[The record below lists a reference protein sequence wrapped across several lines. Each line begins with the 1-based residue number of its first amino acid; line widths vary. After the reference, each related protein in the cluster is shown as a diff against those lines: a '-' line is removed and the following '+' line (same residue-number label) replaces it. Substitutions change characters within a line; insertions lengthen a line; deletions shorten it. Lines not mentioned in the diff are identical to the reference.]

1 MSTFALLFDVITA
14 PINMAF
20 LLVMLGLFII
30 GWVAVGRDDGHKPRH
45 FIDSIPTL
53 LTSIGILGTFFGI
66 VLALLAF
73 DDSDIKSHINDIIS
87 GMKTA
92 FITSV
97 TGLLLSIILK
107 IWASIHQDKSE
118 NLDLD
123 QVDASNILKFI
134 EHHLTEQTNTQKK
147 TAVIHEELLQA
158 LTTHHEYVKQN
169 NQQFAANLWDELEK
183 TAQILTKSATEEV
196 ILALNQLIKDFNHQL
211 TEQFG
216 ENFKQ
221 LNHTVFGLIKWQENY
236 KQQLE
241 QMQVQ
246 YQNHTNAVAATQQA
260 IDNIH
265 DNLSHIAHHAQ
276 SIPDSMERLAVA
288 IELSHTQIDT
298 LYDHLAAFADM
309 KDKAVAALPS
319 LSEQIDVM
327 LQGMDDASQKLTEQF
342 HQIHQSIKAQ
352 PSIMQSTTQEL
363 KNTLE
368 RLVGQ
373 LEIDIKNITEKHAGS
388 IKEQMNQLSNIA
400 AQTLEDISDS
410 IEGQINNFN
419 TAEAKKIE
427 SDLQQMGSALISMTS
442 QFTKD
447 YKELVNHMN
456 NIIRHRRPMR

>member
-1 MSTFALLFDVITA
+1 MSTFALLFDAITA

-169 NQQFAANLWDELEK
+169 NQQFAANLWDKLEK

-319 LSEQIDVM
+319 LSEQIDTM

-456 NIIRHRRPMR
+456 NIIRHGRPMR

>member
-1 MSTFALLFDVITA
+1 
-14 PINMAF
+14 
-20 LLVMLGLFII
+20 
-30 GWVAVGRDDGHKPRH
+30 
-45 FIDSIPTL
+45 
-53 LTSIGILGTFFGI
+53 
-66 VLALLAF
+66 
-73 DDSDIKSHINDIIS
+73 
-87 GMKTA
+87 MKTA

-169 NQQFAANLWDELEK
+169 NQQFASTLWDELEK

-221 LNHTVFGLIKWQENY
+221 LNHAVFELIQWQENY

-260 IDNIH
+260 IENIH
-265 DNLSHIAHHAQ
+265 DNLSHIAHHTQ
-276 SIPDSMERLAVA
+276 SIPDAMERLTNA

-298 LYDHLAAFADM
+298 LQHHLAAFADM
-309 KDKAVAALPS
+309 KDKAVAALPT
-319 LSEQIDVM
+319 LSEQIDAM
-327 LQGMDDASQKLTEQF
+327 LQGMDDASQQLTEQF

-456 NIIRHRRPMR
+456 NIIRHGRPMR

>member
-1 MSTFALLFDVITA
+1 MSTFALLFDAITA

-92 FITSV
+92 FVTSV

-169 NQQFAANLWDELEK
+169 NQQFAANLWDKLEK
-183 TAQILTKSATEEV
+183 TAQILTKSAIEEV

-221 LNHTVFGLIKWQENY
+221 LNHAVFELIQWQENY

-319 LSEQIDVM
+319 LSEQIDTM

-419 TAEAKKIE
+419 TAEAKK
-427 SDLQQMGSALISMTS
+427 LS
-442 QFTKD
+442 QICSKW
-447 YKELVNHMN
+447 VA
-456 NIIRHRRPMR
+456 P

>member
-1 MSTFALLFDVITA
+1 
-14 PINMAF
+14 
-20 LLVMLGLFII
+20 
-30 GWVAVGRDDGHKPRH
+30 
-45 FIDSIPTL
+45 
-53 LTSIGILGTFFGI
+53 
-66 VLALLAF
+66 
-73 DDSDIKSHINDIIS
+73 
-87 GMKTA
+87 MKTA

-107 IWASIHQDKSE
+107 IWSSIHQDKSE

-169 NQQFAANLWDELEK
+169 NQQFASTLWDELEK

-196 ILALNQLIKDFNHQL
+196 ILALNQLIKDFNYQL

-221 LNHTVFGLIKWQENY
+221 LNHTVFGLIQWQENY

-319 LSEQIDVM
+319 LSEQIDTM

-456 NIIRHRRPMR
+456 NIIRHGRPMR

>member
-1 MSTFALLFDVITA
+1 MSTFALLFDAITA

-169 NQQFAANLWDELEK
+169 NQQFAANLWDKLEK

-221 LNHTVFGLIKWQENY
+221 LNHAVFGLIKWQENY

-246 YQNHTNAVAATQQA
+246 YQNHANAVVATQQA
-260 IDNIH
+260 IENIH

-319 LSEQIDVM
+319 LSEQIDTM

-352 PSIMQSTTQEL
+352 PSIIQSTTQEL

-456 NIIRHRRPMR
+456 NIIRHGRPMR

>member
-169 NQQFAANLWDELEK
+169 NQQFAANLWDKLEK

-221 LNHTVFGLIKWQENY
+221 LNHAVFELIQWQENY

-319 LSEQIDVM
+319 LSEQIDTM

-342 HQIHQSIKAQ
+342 HQIHQSIKVQ

>member
-1 MSTFALLFDVITA
+1 
-14 PINMAF
+14 
-20 LLVMLGLFII
+20 
-30 GWVAVGRDDGHKPRH
+30 
-45 FIDSIPTL
+45 
-53 LTSIGILGTFFGI
+53 
-66 VLALLAF
+66 
-73 DDSDIKSHINDIIS
+73 
-87 GMKTA
+87 MKTA

-169 NQQFAANLWDELEK
+169 NQQFAANLWDKLEK

-221 LNHTVFGLIKWQENY
+221 LNQAVFGLIQWQENY

-241 QMQVQ
+241 QMQIQ
-246 YQNHTNAVAATQQA
+246 YQNHANAVAATQQA
-260 IDNIH
+260 IENIH

-319 LSEQIDVM
+319 LSEQIDTM

-352 PSIMQSTTQEL
+352 PSIIQSTTQEL

-456 NIIRHRRPMR
+456 NIIRHGRPMR

>member
-1 MSTFALLFDVITA
+1 
-14 PINMAF
+14 
-20 LLVMLGLFII
+20 
-30 GWVAVGRDDGHKPRH
+30 
-45 FIDSIPTL
+45 
-53 LTSIGILGTFFGI
+53 
-66 VLALLAF
+66 
-73 DDSDIKSHINDIIS
+73 
-87 GMKTA
+87 MKTA

-169 NQQFAANLWDELEK
+169 NQQFASTLWDELEK

-196 ILALNQLIKDFNHQL
+196 ILALNQLIKDFNYQL

-319 LSEQIDVM
+319 LSEQINTM

-456 NIIRHRRPMR
+456 NIIRHGRPMR

>member
-1 MSTFALLFDVITA
+1 
-14 PINMAF
+14 
-20 LLVMLGLFII
+20 
-30 GWVAVGRDDGHKPRH
+30 
-45 FIDSIPTL
+45 
-53 LTSIGILGTFFGI
+53 
-66 VLALLAF
+66 
-73 DDSDIKSHINDIIS
+73 
-87 GMKTA
+87 MKTA

-169 NQQFAANLWDELEK
+169 NQQFAANLWDKLEK

-221 LNHTVFGLIKWQENY
+221 LNHAVFGLIQWQENY

-319 LSEQIDVM
+319 LSEQIDTM

-427 SDLQQMGSALISMTS
+427 SDLQQMGSTLISMTS

-456 NIIRHRRPMR
+456 NIIRHGRPMR

>member
-1 MSTFALLFDVITA
+1 MSTFALLFDAITA

-107 IWASIHQDKSE
+107 IWASINQDKSE

-169 NQQFAANLWDELEK
+169 NQQFAANLWDKLEK

-221 LNHTVFGLIKWQENY
+221 LNHAVFELIQWQENY

-319 LSEQIDVM
+319 LSEQIDTM

-456 NIIRHRRPMR
+456 NIIRHGRPMR

>member
-1 MSTFALLFDVITA
+1 
-14 PINMAF
+14 
-20 LLVMLGLFII
+20 
-30 GWVAVGRDDGHKPRH
+30 
-45 FIDSIPTL
+45 
-53 LTSIGILGTFFGI
+53 
-66 VLALLAF
+66 
-73 DDSDIKSHINDIIS
+73 
-87 GMKTA
+87 MKTA

-107 IWASIHQDKSE
+107 IWSSIHQDKSE

-169 NQQFAANLWDELEK
+169 NQQFASTLWDELEK

-221 LNHTVFGLIKWQENY
+221 LNHAVFELIQWQENY

-319 LSEQIDVM
+319 LSEQIDTM

-456 NIIRHRRPMR
+456 NIIRHGRPMR

>member
-169 NQQFAANLWDELEK
+169 NQQFAANLWDKLEK

-221 LNHTVFGLIKWQENY
+221 LNHAVFELIQWQENY

-456 NIIRHRRPMR
+456 NIIRHGRPMR

>member
-14 PINMAF
+14 PINMVF

-147 TAVIHEELLQA
+147 TAVIHEELLQV

-169 NQQFAANLWDELEK
+169 NQQFAANLWDKLEK

-221 LNHTVFGLIKWQENY
+221 LNHAVFELIQWQENY

-319 LSEQIDVM
+319 LSEQIDTM

-342 HQIHQSIKAQ
+342 HQIHQAIKAQ

-456 NIIRHRRPMR
+456 NIIRHGRPMR

>member
-147 TAVIHEELLQA
+147 TAVIHEELLQV

-169 NQQFAANLWDELEK
+169 NQQFAANLWDKLEK

-221 LNHTVFGLIKWQENY
+221 LNHAVFELIQWQENY

-260 IDNIH
+260 IDNMH

-319 LSEQIDVM
+319 LSEQIDTM

-342 HQIHQSIKAQ
+342 HQIHQAIKAQ

-456 NIIRHRRPMR
+456 NIIRHGRPMR

>member
-169 NQQFAANLWDELEK
+169 NQQFAANLWDKLEK

-221 LNHTVFGLIKWQENY
+221 LNHAVFELIQWQENY

-319 LSEQIDVM
+319 LSEQIDTM

-456 NIIRHRRPMR
+456 DTIRHGRPMR

>member
-1 MSTFALLFDVITA
+1 
-14 PINMAF
+14 
-20 LLVMLGLFII
+20 
-30 GWVAVGRDDGHKPRH
+30 
-45 FIDSIPTL
+45 
-53 LTSIGILGTFFGI
+53 
-66 VLALLAF
+66 
-73 DDSDIKSHINDIIS
+73 
-87 GMKTA
+87 MKTA

-107 IWASIHQDKSE
+107 IWSSIHQDKSE

-169 NQQFAANLWDELEK
+169 NQQFASTLWDELEK

-196 ILALNQLIKDFNHQL
+196 ILALNQLIKDFNYQL

-319 LSEQIDVM
+319 LSEQIDTM

-456 NIIRHRRPMR
+456 NIIRHGRPMR

>member
-1 MSTFALLFDVITA
+1 MSTFALLFDAITA

-169 NQQFAANLWDELEK
+169 NQQFAANLWDKLEK

-221 LNHTVFGLIKWQENY
+221 LNHAVFELIQWQENY

-241 QMQVQ
+241 QMQIQ

-319 LSEQIDVM
+319 LSEQIDTM

-456 NIIRHRRPMR
+456 NIIRHGRPMR

>member
-1 MSTFALLFDVITA
+1 
-14 PINMAF
+14 
-20 LLVMLGLFII
+20 
-30 GWVAVGRDDGHKPRH
+30 
-45 FIDSIPTL
+45 
-53 LTSIGILGTFFGI
+53 
-66 VLALLAF
+66 
-73 DDSDIKSHINDIIS
+73 
-87 GMKTA
+87 MKTA

-107 IWASIHQDKSE
+107 IWSSIHQDKSE

-169 NQQFAANLWDELEK
+169 NQQFASTLWDELEK

-196 ILALNQLIKDFNHQL
+196 ILALNQLIKDFNYQL

-319 LSEQIDVM
+319 LSEQIDTM

-400 AQTLEDISDS
+400 AQTLENISDS

-456 NIIRHRRPMR
+456 NIIRHGRPMR

>member
-1 MSTFALLFDVITA
+1 
-14 PINMAF
+14 
-20 LLVMLGLFII
+20 
-30 GWVAVGRDDGHKPRH
+30 
-45 FIDSIPTL
+45 
-53 LTSIGILGTFFGI
+53 
-66 VLALLAF
+66 
-73 DDSDIKSHINDIIS
+73 
-87 GMKTA
+87 MKTA

-169 NQQFAANLWDELEK
+169 NQQFAANLWDKLEK

-196 ILALNQLIKDFNHQL
+196 ILALNQLIKDFNYQL

-319 LSEQIDVM
+319 LSEQIDTM

-342 HQIHQSIKAQ
+342 HQIHQSVKAQ

-456 NIIRHRRPMR
+456 NIIRHGRPMR

>member
-147 TAVIHEELLQA
+147 TAVIHEELLQV

-169 NQQFAANLWDELEK
+169 NQQFVANLWDKLEK

-221 LNHTVFGLIKWQENY
+221 LNHAVFELIQWQENY

-319 LSEQIDVM
+319 LSEQIDTM

-342 HQIHQSIKAQ
+342 HQIHQAIKAQ

-456 NIIRHRRPMR
+456 NIIRHGRPMR

>member
-1 MSTFALLFDVITA
+1 MSTFALLFDAITT

-169 NQQFAANLWDELEK
+169 NQQFAANLWDKLEK

-221 LNHTVFGLIKWQENY
+221 LNHAVFELIQWQENY

-319 LSEQIDVM
+319 LSEQIDTM

-456 NIIRHRRPMR
+456 NIIRHGRPMR

>member
-147 TAVIHEELLQA
+147 TAVIHEELLQV

-169 NQQFAANLWDELEK
+169 NQQFAANLWDKLEK

-221 LNHTVFGLIKWQENY
+221 LNHAVFELIQWQENY

-276 SIPDSMERLAVA
+276 SIPDSMERFAVA

-319 LSEQIDVM
+319 LSEQIDTM

-342 HQIHQSIKAQ
+342 HQIHQAIKAQ

-456 NIIRHRRPMR
+456 NIIRHGRPMR

>member
-1 MSTFALLFDVITA
+1 
-14 PINMAF
+14 
-20 LLVMLGLFII
+20 
-30 GWVAVGRDDGHKPRH
+30 
-45 FIDSIPTL
+45 
-53 LTSIGILGTFFGI
+53 
-66 VLALLAF
+66 
-73 DDSDIKSHINDIIS
+73 
-87 GMKTA
+87 MKTA

-118 NLDLD
+118 NLDSD

-169 NQQFAANLWDELEK
+169 NQQFASTLWDELEK

-196 ILALNQLIKDFNHQL
+196 ILALNQLIKDFNYQL

-260 IDNIH
+260 IENIH
-265 DNLSHIAHHAQ
+265 DNLSHIAHHTQ

-319 LSEQIDVM
+319 LSEQIDTM

-456 NIIRHRRPMR
+456 NIIRHGRPMR

>member
-147 TAVIHEELLQA
+147 TAVIHEELLQV

-169 NQQFAANLWDELEK
+169 NQQFAANLWDKLEK

-221 LNHTVFGLIKWQENY
+221 LNHAVFELIQWQENY

-319 LSEQIDVM
+319 LSEQIDTM

>member
-1 MSTFALLFDVITA
+1 
-14 PINMAF
+14 
-20 LLVMLGLFII
+20 MLGLFII

-169 NQQFAANLWDELEK
+169 NQQFAANLWDKLEK

-221 LNHTVFGLIKWQENY
+221 LNHAVFELIQWQENY

-319 LSEQIDVM
+319 LSEQIDTM

-456 NIIRHRRPMR
+456 NIIRHGRPMR

>member
-1 MSTFALLFDVITA
+1 MSTFALLFDAITA

-169 NQQFAANLWDELEK
+169 NQQFAANLWDKLEK

-221 LNHTVFGLIKWQENY
+221 LNHAVFGLIKWQENY

-400 AQTLEDISDS
+400 AQTLENISDS

-456 NIIRHRRPMR
+456 NIIRHGRPMR

>member
-147 TAVIHEELLQA
+147 TAVIHEELLQV

-169 NQQFAANLWDELEK
+169 NQQFAANLWDKLEK

-221 LNHTVFGLIKWQENY
+221 LNHAVFGLIQWQENY

-319 LSEQIDVM
+319 LSEQIDTM

-456 NIIRHRRPMR
+456 NIIRHGRPMR

>member
-1 MSTFALLFDVITA
+1 MSTFALLFDAITA

-30 GWVAVGRDDGHKPRH
+30 GWVAVGRGDGHKPRH

-169 NQQFAANLWDELEK
+169 NQQFAANLWDKLEK

-221 LNHTVFGLIKWQENY
+221 LNHAVFELIQWQENY

-319 LSEQIDVM
+319 LSEQIDTM

-456 NIIRHRRPMR
+456 NIIRHGRPMR

>member
-1 MSTFALLFDVITA
+1 
-14 PINMAF
+14 
-20 LLVMLGLFII
+20 
-30 GWVAVGRDDGHKPRH
+30 
-45 FIDSIPTL
+45 
-53 LTSIGILGTFFGI
+53 
-66 VLALLAF
+66 
-73 DDSDIKSHINDIIS
+73 
-87 GMKTA
+87 MKTA

-169 NQQFAANLWDELEK
+169 NQQFAANLWDKLEK
-183 TAQILTKSATEEV
+183 TTQILTKSATEEV

-221 LNHTVFGLIKWQENY
+221 LNHAVFGLIKWQENY

-319 LSEQIDVM
+319 LSEQIDTM

-373 LEIDIKNITEKHAGS
+373 LEIDIKNITEKYAGS

-456 NIIRHRRPMR
+456 NIIRHGRPMR

>member
-1 MSTFALLFDVITA
+1 
-14 PINMAF
+14 
-20 LLVMLGLFII
+20 
-30 GWVAVGRDDGHKPRH
+30 
-45 FIDSIPTL
+45 
-53 LTSIGILGTFFGI
+53 
-66 VLALLAF
+66 
-73 DDSDIKSHINDIIS
+73 
-87 GMKTA
+87 MKTA

-107 IWASIHQDKSE
+107 IWSSIHQDKSE

-169 NQQFAANLWDELEK
+169 NQQFASTLWDELEK

-319 LSEQIDVM
+319 LSEQIDTM

-388 IKEQMNQLSNIA
+388 IKEQMNRLSNIA

-456 NIIRHRRPMR
+456 NIIRHGRPMR

>member
-147 TAVIHEELLQA
+147 TAVIHEELLQV

-169 NQQFAANLWDELEK
+169 NQQFAANLWDKLEK

-221 LNHTVFGLIKWQENY
+221 LNHAVFELIQWQENY

-319 LSEQIDVM
+319 LSEQIDTM

-342 HQIHQSIKAQ
+342 HQIHQAIKAQ

-456 NIIRHRRPMR
+456 NIIRHGRPMR

>member
-1 MSTFALLFDVITA
+1 
-14 PINMAF
+14 
-20 LLVMLGLFII
+20 
-30 GWVAVGRDDGHKPRH
+30 
-45 FIDSIPTL
+45 
-53 LTSIGILGTFFGI
+53 
-66 VLALLAF
+66 
-73 DDSDIKSHINDIIS
+73 
-87 GMKTA
+87 MKTA

-158 LTTHHEYVKQN
+158 LTTHHQYVKQN
-169 NQQFAANLWDELEK
+169 NQQFASTLWNELEK

-221 LNHTVFGLIKWQENY
+221 LNQAVFGLIKWQENY

-260 IDNIH
+260 IENIH
-265 DNLSHIAHHAQ
+265 DNLSHIAHHTQ
-276 SIPDSMERLAVA
+276 SIPDSMERLAAA

-298 LYDHLAAFADM
+298 LQHHLAAFADM

-319 LSEQIDVM
+319 LSEQIDAM
-327 LQGMDDASQKLTEQF
+327 LQGMDDASQQLTEQF

-373 LEIDIKNITEKHAGS
+373 LEIDIKNITEKHAS
-388 IKEQMNQLSNIA
+388 NIKEQMNQLSNIA
-400 AQTLEDISDS
+400 AQTLEDISNS

-456 NIIRHRRPMR
+456 DIIRHGRPMR

>member
-1 MSTFALLFDVITA
+1 MSTFALLFDAITA

-169 NQQFAANLWDELEK
+169 NQQFAANLWDKLEK

-221 LNHTVFGLIKWQENY
+221 LNHAVFELIQWQENY

-319 LSEQIDVM
+319 LSEQIDTM

-342 HQIHQSIKAQ
+342 HQIHQAIKAQ

-456 NIIRHRRPMR
+456 NIIRHGRPMR

>member
-147 TAVIHEELLQA
+147 TAVIHEELLQV

-169 NQQFAANLWDELEK
+169 NQQFAANLWDKLEK

-221 LNHTVFGLIKWQENY
+221 LNHAVFELIQWQENY

-319 LSEQIDVM
+319 LSEQIDTM

-456 NIIRHRRPMR
+456 NIIRHGRPMR

>member
-1 MSTFALLFDVITA
+1 
-14 PINMAF
+14 
-20 LLVMLGLFII
+20 
-30 GWVAVGRDDGHKPRH
+30 
-45 FIDSIPTL
+45 
-53 LTSIGILGTFFGI
+53 
-66 VLALLAF
+66 
-73 DDSDIKSHINDIIS
+73 
-87 GMKTA
+87 MKTA

-169 NQQFAANLWDELEK
+169 NQQFAANLWDKLEK

-196 ILALNQLIKDFNHQL
+196 ILTLNQLIKDFNHQL

-221 LNHTVFGLIKWQENY
+221 LNHAVFELIQWQENY

-319 LSEQIDVM
+319 LSEQIDTM

-456 NIIRHRRPMR
+456 NIIRHGRPMR

>member
-169 NQQFAANLWDELEK
+169 NQQFAANLWDKLEK
-183 TAQILTKSATEEV
+183 TAQILTKSANEEV

-221 LNHTVFGLIKWQENY
+221 LNHAVFELIQWQENY

-276 SIPDSMERLAVA
+276 SILDSMERLAVA

-319 LSEQIDVM
+319 LSEQIDTM

-342 HQIHQSIKAQ
+342 HQIHQAIKAQ

-456 NIIRHRRPMR
+456 NIIRHGRPMR